1 MPAVDLPG
9 PLPHPVESLAV
20 QLANSA
26 RRTAR
31 SLAPVLVLLALS
43 ATAAA
48 AQVAPVTRDSVT
60 VAPGP
65 QFSTTSWIRWLGT
78 PMFGS
83 RYRDLWR
90 TPITLPLLDMA
101 ATAGGLVVSGRG
113 AGIETGLIY
122 LTGADGSHWIFYPL
136 DRPEPHSF
144 PAGVVPEAVGEGLVT
159 DLVSGRNPAGP
170 LVAAALAEA
179 ADVPNQDAWLVAV
192 PAGSGLQLMAAGDSA
207 RAGYLIRGD
216 PVASAD
222 SSGRVTDGT
231 VLTTRS
237 FLHRVLAQ
245 PTERIDARAVLLAAL
260 FNAYVGN
267 LNPRF
272 LEWRWQASVDDSDVV
287 WRPLGQ
293 FRATALSK
301 YNGIVSSAWRP
312 LAPDL
317 VNFGKKYPHAVTGNS
332 DQQSAYRLLVG
343 SLGRSTWDSVAMTL
357 QERLTDSVIDAAV
370 ARMPSAYQAKVGPD
384 IASGLRHRR
393 DHMST
398 LVDRMYRQV
407 RRDAEIYAT
416 AASERVV
423 LQWAGRDSL
432 AVHIGPRQPAPFLAR
447 ETDRVTLFLGTGTD
461 TLEVVGTP
469 GKAPAVRVA
478 SLPGESLYV
487 TGSGDQRALTI
498 FGKSASVTTDRPGD
512 TRIRSSTL
520 ADPLASIDTT
530 GEERSD
536 VPRTYHPTGWLAL
549 TSGVG
554 LLIGGGVVRTDWS
567 GDARPYRNRLTL
579 RAAYGSDSKHGV
591 VELLGDF
598 RFADSPLQLQVE
610 AVASGVGAVYF
621 YGYGNETPG
630 DSANAYYRA
639 GRNLY
644 ALAPTLLLPLS
655 DKIKVG
661 AGFELRSVN
670 TPLDSNLFIGI
681 AQPYGSPDFGEAGVT
696 GEFILDTRDVRG
708 APRRGVLAS
717 VTGGWYPLVKDGSGY
732 FTTLSSSLAT
742 YLTPSWWPAMTVA
755 TRVGGTTT
763 AGSVPY
769 YQAAFVGGGRTV
781 RGLPQ
786 GRYEG
791 DHSLYGNLDLRLRVT
806 QIQFVL
812 PWDFGVLGLADV
824 GRVWVTGE
832 QSSVWHPSFGG
843 GLWAAL
849 LDRSLAASLTVA
861 GGAGQGIFINA
872 LGGFTF

>member
-1 MPAVDLPG
+1 M
-9 PLPHPVESLAV
+9 
-20 QLANSA
+20 SA

-31 SLAPVLVLLALS
+31 SLAAVLVLLAL
-43 ATAAA
+43 TASTAV
-48 AQVAPVTRDSVT
+48 AQAAPVTRDSIT
-60 VAPGP
+60 LTPGP

-101 ATAGGLVVSGRG
+101 ATAGGVMVSGRG
-113 AGIETGLIY
+113 AGTEAGLIY
-122 LTGADGSHWIFYPL
+122 LTGADGSHWTFYPL

-144 PAGVVPEAVGEGLVT
+144 PSGVVPAAVSEGLVA

-170 LVAAALAEA
+170 LVAAALAGA
-179 ADVPNQDAWLVAV
+179 AGVPNQDAWLVAV
-192 PAGSGLQLMAAGDSA
+192 PAGAGLQLTAAGDSA

-216 PVASAD
+216 PIATTD
-222 SSGRVTDGT
+222 STGPVTDGT
-231 VLTTRS
+231 VLTARA
-237 FLHRVLAQ
+237 FLHRVLAR
-245 PTERIDARAVLLAAL
+245 PTERIDARAALLATL

-267 LNPRF
+267 LDPGF
-272 LEWRWQASVDDSDVV
+272 LQWRWQASVDDSEVL
-287 WRPLGQ
+287 WRPLGL

-312 LAPDL
+312 LSPDL
-317 VNFGKKYPHAVTGNS
+317 VNFGTKYPHAVTGNS
-332 DQQSAYRLLVG
+332 DQQSAYRFLVG
-343 SLGRSTWDSVAMTL
+343 SLGRSAWDSVAKTL

-370 ARMPSAYQAKVGPD
+370 DRMPPAYQARVGQD
-384 IASGLRHRR
+384 IARGLRHRR
-393 DHMST
+393 DRLAT

-407 RRDAEIYAT
+407 RQDAELYGT
-416 AASERVV
+416 TASERIV
-423 LQWAGRDSL
+423 LRWAGRDSL
-432 AVHIGPRQPAPFLAR
+432 AVRLGSRHPAPFLAR
-447 ETDRVTLFLGTGTD
+447 ETDRVTLFLGAGTD
-461 TLEVVGTP
+461 TLEVVGAP

-478 SLPGESLYV
+478 PLAGESLFV
-487 TGSGDQRALTI
+487 TGTGDRRALTI
-498 FGKSASVTTDRPGD
+498 FGKSANVTTDRPAD
-512 TRIRSSTL
+512 TRIRSSML

-567 GDARPYRNRLTL
+567 GEARPYRNRLTL
-579 RAAYGSDSKHGV
+579 RAAYGSDSKKGV
-591 VELLGDF
+591 VELLGEF
-598 RFADSPLQLQVE
+598 RFPHSPLRLQVD

-644 ALAPTLLLPLS
+644 GLAPTLLLPLS
-655 DKIKVG
+655 DKIRIGVG
-661 AGFELRSVN
+661 FDLKSVN
-670 TPLDSNLFIGI
+670 TPLDSNLYIGI
-681 AQPYGSPDFGEAGVT
+681 AQPYGSPDFGEVGVT
-696 GEFILDTRDVRG
+696 GEFVLDTRDVRG
-708 APRRGVLAS
+708 APRSGVLAS
-717 VTGGWYPLVKDGSGY
+717 VTGGWYPWVKDGSGD
-732 FTTLSSSLAT
+732 FTTVSSSLAT
-742 YLTPSWWPAMTVA
+742 YLTPRWWPAMTVA

-791 DHSLYGNLDLRLRVT
+791 EHSLYGNLDLRLRVT
-806 QIQFVL
+806 QIRFVL

>member
-1 MPAVDLPG
+1 V
-9 PLPHPVESLAV
+9 
-20 QLANSA
+20 
-26 RRTAR
+26 
-31 SLAPVLVLLALS
+31 
-43 ATAAA
+43 
-48 AQVAPVTRDSVT
+48 
-60 VAPGP
+60 
-65 QFSTTSWIRWLGT
+65 
-78 PMFGS
+78 
-83 RYRDLWR
+83 
-90 TPITLPLLDMA
+90 
-101 ATAGGLVVSGRG
+101 
-113 AGIETGLIY
+113 
-122 LTGADGSHWIFYPL
+122 
-136 DRPEPHSF
+136 
-144 PAGVVPEAVGEGLVT
+144 
-159 DLVSGRNPAGP
+159 
-170 LVAAALAEA
+170 
-179 ADVPNQDAWLVAV
+179 
-192 PAGSGLQLMAAGDSA
+192 AAGDSA

-216 PVASAD
+216 PVATTD
-222 SSGRVTDGT
+222 STGPVTDGT
-231 VLTTRS
+231 VITARA
-237 FLHRVLAQ
+237 FLHRVLTQ
-245 PTERIDARAVLLAAL
+245 PQERIDARAVLVAVL

-272 LEWRWQASVDDSDVV
+272 LEWRWQASVEDSGVR
-287 WRPLGQ
+287 WRPLGL

-317 VNFGKKYPHAVTGNS
+317 VNFGKKYPHVVTGNS
-332 DQQSAYRLLVG
+332 DQQSAYRLMVG
-343 SLGRSTWDSVAMTL
+343 SLARSTWDSVAMTL
-357 QERLTDSVIDAAV
+357 QERLTDSAIDAAV
-370 ARMPSAYQAKVGPD
+370 ARMPPAYQARIGQE

-407 RRDAEIYAT
+407 RQDAEIYAT
-416 AASERVV
+416 TASDRVV
-423 LQWAGRDSL
+423 LQWDGRDSL
-432 AVHIGPRQPAPFLAR
+432 AVRIGTRRPAPYLAR
-447 ETDRVTLFLGTGTD
+447 ETNRLTLFLGTGTD
-461 TLEVVGTP
+461 TLEVVGGP
-469 GKAPAVRVA
+469 GKAPAVRIA
-478 SLPGESLYV
+478 PLPGESLFV

-498 FGKSASVTTDRPGD
+498 FGKSADVITDRPGD
-512 TRIRSSTL
+512 LRIQSRTL
-520 ADPLASIDTT
+520 ADPLALIDST

-598 RFADSPLQLQVE
+598 RFARSPLQLQIE

-621 YGYGNETPG
+621 YGYGNQTPG

-644 ALAPTLLLPLS
+644 GLAPTLLLPLS
-655 DKIKVG
+655 DRIKVG
-661 AGFELRSVN
+661 VGIELKSVK
-670 TPLDSNLFIGI
+670 TPLDSNLYIGI
-681 AQPYGSPDFGEAGVT
+681 AQPYGSPDFGEAGFT
-696 GEFILDTRDVRG
+696 GEFVLDTRDVRG
-708 APRRGVLAS
+708 APRKGVLAS
-717 VTGGWYPLVKDGSGY
+717 VTGGWYPWVKDGSGD
-732 FTTLSSSLAT
+732 FTTVSSSLAT
-742 YLTPSWWPAMTVA
+742 YLTPRWWQAMTVA
-755 TRVGGTTT
+755 TRIGGTTT
-763 AGSVPY
+763 SGSVPY

-832 QSSVWHPSFGG
+832 QSTVWHPSFGG

>member
-1 MPAVDLPG
+1 V
-9 PLPHPVESLAV
+9 S
-20 QLANSA
+20 S
-26 RRTAR
+26 
-31 SLAPVLVLLALS
+31 LLALS
-43 ATAAA
+43 ASAAS
-48 AQVAPVTRDSVT
+48 AQAAPVTRDSVT
-60 VAPGP
+60 LTPGP

-90 TPITLPLLDMA
+90 TPMTLPLLDLA
-101 ATAGGLVVSGRG
+101 ATAGGMVVSGHG
-113 AGIETGLIY
+113 VGTDAGLVY
-122 LTGADGSHWIFYPL
+122 LAGADGSHWTFYPL

-144 PAGVVPEAVGEGLVT
+144 PAGVVPEAVSEGLVA

-179 ADVPNQDAWLVAV
+179 AGVPNQDAWLVAV
-192 PAGSGLQLMAAGDSA
+192 PAGAGLQLAAAGDSA

-216 PVASAD
+216 PVPTTD
-222 SSGRVTDGT
+222 STGPVRDGT
-231 VLTTRS
+231 VLTALT
-237 FLHRVLAQ
+237 FLHRILAR
-245 PTERIDARAVLLAAL
+245 PAERIDARAALLATL

-267 LNPRF
+267 LDPRF
-272 LEWRWQASVDDSDVV
+272 LEWRWQASVGDAGVL
-287 WRPLGQ
+287 WRPLGL

-317 VNFGKKYPHAVTGNS
+317 VNFGRKYPHAVTGNS
-332 DQQSAYRLLVG
+332 DQQSGYRLLVG
-343 SLGRSTWDSVAMTL
+343 SLGRSTWDSVATML
-357 QERLTDSVIDAAV
+357 QARLTDSAISAAV
-370 ARMPSAYQAKVGPD
+370 ARMPPAYQARIGTE
-384 IASGLRHRR
+384 IAGALRDRR
-393 DHMST
+393 DRLST

-407 RRDAEIYAT
+407 RQDAEIFAT
-416 AASERVV
+416 AESERVV

-432 AVHIGPRQPAPFLAR
+432 AVRVGTRHPAPFLAR

-478 SLPGESLYV
+478 PLPGESLFV

-498 FGKSASVTTDRPGD
+498 FGKSATVTTDRPGD
-512 TRIRSSTL
+512 TRIRSGTL
-520 ADPLASIDTT
+520 ADPLAFIDTT

-579 RAAYGSDSKHGV
+579 RAAYGSDSKKGV

-598 RFADSPLQLQVE
+598 RFAGSPLQLQVQ

-644 ALAPTLLLPLS
+644 GLAPTLLLPLS
-655 DKIKVG
+655 DKVKVG
-661 AGFELRSVN
+661 VGLDLKSVN
-670 TPLDSNLFIGI
+670 TPLDSSLYIGI
-681 AQPYGSPDFGEAGVT
+681 AEPYGSPDFGQAGFT
-696 GEFILDTRDVRG
+696 GAFVVDTRDVRG

-717 VTGGWYPLVKDGSGY
+717 VTGGWYPWVKDGSGD
-732 FTTLSSSLAT
+732 FTTVSGSLAT
-742 YLTPSWWPAMTVA
+742 YLTPGWWPAMTVA

-812 PWDFGVLGLADV
+812 PWDFGVLGLADA

-832 QSSVWHPSFGG
+832 PSTVWHPSFGG